1 MKSGFNANVPAR
13 KPRTRIG
20 KMLTELTSDAEENE
34 TGAPEAPS
42 SASPDV
48 QPDVQAASAA
58 EVETESLPATI
69 ATTAPARSAPSD
81 SPVPKAE
88 AEEVRTEEP
97 RTRRKEAGPTQS
109 QQRMA
114 AGHDRVNSLRER
126 LAAAARAPVAGAE
139 PKRTAAAVLEVVEDL
154 RARLDAAIQERSEM
168 AETLDGV
175 RAQLVRAETEL
186 DKERKLRG
194 AVEARREE
202 SGRIAEE
209 AVAEAEALAAER
221 DQVLSELAE
230 QRRLDDE
237 QADLLVE
244 AEELIAQRDAERA
257 AAAQE
262 SAELRAQ
269 LETRSVEIADLESRL
284 QSAAADR
291 ARIEAR
297 CRELETEVS
306 ELTEAREALEAIE
319 ATVNRRG

>member
-20 KMLTELTSDAEENE
+20 QVLTELTSDAEGNGGE
-34 TGAPEAPS
+34 TSEDPASAP
-42 SASPDV
+42 PDV
-48 QPDVQAASAA
+48 QPEADN
-58 EVETESLPATI
+58 EVETESPAAAI
-69 ATTAPARSAPSD
+69 ATAAPARSAPSGTQ
-81 SPVPKAE
+81 VPQVPEEEAE
-88 AEEVRTEEP
+88 AVRPEEARTP
-97 RTRRKEAGPTQS
+97 RKEVGPTQG
-109 QQRMA
+109 QQRLA

-126 LAAAARAPVAGAE
+126 LAAAARAPVTAAE

-154 RARLDAAIQERSEM
+154 RARLDTAIQERSEM
-168 AETLDGV
+168 AETLDDV
-175 RAQLVRAETEL
+175 RAQLVRAETEAE
-186 DKERKLRG
+186 KERKLRST
-194 AVEARREE
+194 VEARRDE
-202 SGRIAEE
+202 SARIAEE
-209 AVAEAEALAAER
+209 AVTEAEALAAER

-237 QADLLVE
+237 QAELLVE

-262 SAELRAQ
+262 SEDLRAQ
-269 LETRSVEIADLESRL
+269 LERRAVEIADLESRL

-297 CRELETEVS
+297 CRELETEVA